1 MGGGYQNV
9 VKFFVINLPEGC
21 TPWELR
27 QGLEGFGVISGTYVA
42 KKRDKMGNRFGF
54 VSFVEVKDRLVLEK
68 SLSGAKLGNSKLK
81 INLAKFALE
90 NSGLADQQEDKKNG
104 QSFPSQVD
112 KGRSFKIRD
121 GRSFRDVLWKS
132 KATEEV
138 IMASEGSK
146 GVGVP
151 DSGKSVIVPDRTS
164 AFKELF
170 GLAVV
175 GRKVDL
181 ETLVD
186 LDKLL
191 RIAKVSFS
199 RIQFL
204 GGPSVLIS
212 FLDCDSANK
221 FLDSRV
227 IWGPWFTKLEAWRG
241 QSLPLER
248 VAWLKLHG
256 IPLHLV
262 DEGVL
267 TQVGELFGKV
277 LHVPKSFDDDLDL
290 SLVTVGVLAGEA
302 VRIGEVVTLGW
313 KGRSFRIWVE
323 EEREAWVPDCLG
335 PVSGA
340 SPETG
345 SDSPLMSFPV
355 GNVEVEGPHIFGGK
369 GKWRSRLAWT
379 LGLPM
384 RILGQSRMKEK
395 KVVEGCQWKD

>member
-204 GGPSVLIS
+204 GGPPVLIS

-227 IWGPWFTKLEAWRG
+227 IWGPWFTKLEAWR
-241 QSLPLER
+241 
-248 VAWLKLHG
+248 
-256 IPLHLV
+256 
-262 DEGVL
+262 
-267 TQVGELFGKV
+267 
-277 LHVPKSFDDDLDL
+277 
-290 SLVTVGVLAGEA
+290 VGVLAGEA

-345 SDSPLMSFPV
+345 SDSPLMSLPV